1 MTHTIRAQYNLI
13 AGKEAL
19 ASDFGA
25 MLDWIAQW
33 DMKPCSSVYFGE
45 EVNALLVRNWIAFR
59 NSLTNSLNQYDRS
72 FLEDCAREACEP
84 EDFYEIQDCM
94 DEITDGQLMA
104 LGRLFYPGG
113 KAIVKQ
119 LESITSIA
127 VEWCVEDVQSIRP
140 DLTDEQAG
148 AVLQAAD
155 RCHNAEVGINW
166 DVLRFHANELFP
178 EEDEDIDL
186 ADELLPESSEVNSKY
201 ADPIIAG
208 NPFNYDA
215 IEIHGVRN
223 INDSD
228 DPDGTHYEIDDE
240 NPELYSVYLHCV
252 GGSIECVGNF
262 SSNAL
267 AEEYASELSVL
278 YLWKVLHFAQ
288 VLIDEE
294 DESAEELVP
303 ESSDVST
310 ESEFSPNDRPV
321 FHCLRGFH
329 IERFVTVD
337 WDLIYSIDPLET
349 CRGEVACIFTDSYD
363 DLESAAISGAVYFGS
378 QTICNRYELEGV
390 LIGHEMTVKS
400 TGVPAK
406 LYFVR
411 MS

>member
-1 MTHTIRAQYNLI
+1 MTYTIRAQYDLI

-25 MLDWIAQW
+25 MLDWIEQW

-59 NSLTNSLNQYDRS
+59 NSLTNTLNQYERS

-104 LGRLFYPGG
+104 LGRLFYQGG
-113 KAIVKQ
+113 KAIVK
-119 LESITSIA
+119 LPESITSIA

-166 DVLRFHANELFP
+166 DVLRFHADDLFP
-178 EEDEDIDL
+178 EEEDIDL

-201 ADPIIAG
+201 ADSIIAG
-208 NPFNYDA
+208 NPSNYDA
-215 IEIHGVRN
+215 IEVHGVRN
-223 INDSD
+223 INDPD
-228 DPDGTHYEIDDE
+228 DPDGTHYEVDDE
-240 NPELYSVYLHCV
+240 NTELYSVYLHCI
-252 GGSIECVGNF
+252 GGGIECVGDF

-278 YLWKVLHFAQ
+278 YSWKVLHFPLF
-288 VLIDEE
+288 VIGEE
-294 DESAEELVP
+294 DESAEELLPVP
-303 ESSDVST
+303 SEVTT
-310 ESEFSPNDRPV
+310 ESEFSTNDLPAFR
-321 FHCLRGFH
+321 CLRGFDT
-329 IERFVTVD
+329 EQFVTVD
-337 WDLIYSIDPLET
+337 WDLIYSIDPSES
-349 CRGEVACIFTDSYD
+349 CSGQVACIFTDSYD

-378 QTICNRYELEGV
+378 QPICSRAELEGA
-390 LIGHEMTVKS
+390 LIGHEMTLKA
-400 TGVPAK
+400 TGVNSI
-406 LYFVR
+406 LFFVR
-411 MS
+411 TR